1 MDINRLE
8 KEGGI
13 VWNKIVTSLQENI
26 SKESFE
32 LWIKP
37 IRVNSFIDDLLEL
50 KLPNNFFKEKLED
63 TYKSVIE
70 ATASKV
76 ENKRVK
82 IKFVVSPS
90 ISDDSNK
97 IQPLSEYVEAQLSST
112 NYDGFL
118 NPKYTFES
126 FVVGENNRFAHAACQ
141 AVAESPAK
149 TYNPLFIYGGVGLGK
164 THLLHAIGHQIKNNK
179 PKKKIVYVS
188 SEQFMNEF
196 IDSIRYGYD
205 KSLNF
210 KNKYRNVDLLLIDD
224 IQFFEGKESTQD
236 EFFHTFN
243 TLYESRRQIVLT
255 SDRPPREIPTLE
267 DRLISRFEQGLIT
280 DIQPPDLETRMAILK
295 KKAENE
301 KVHIPD
307 EVIYFIATKIKANI
321 RKLEGALIRIV
332 AFASLHNKIIDTSLA
347 NSVLEDVLVS
357 SEPKKI
363 SIKLIQDYIGKQ
375 FKIQPA
381 ELKGKK
387 RDANIALPRQIAMYL
402 CRELTTHSLPEIG
415 REFGGRDHTTVIH
428 AYNKIKDQLD
438 SDPSIREIVNK
449 ITNNIRATLQ

>member
-1 MDINRLE
+1 MNEL
-8 KEGGI
+8 KTEGEI
-13 VWNKIVTSLQENI
+13 FWNKVVTSLQKNL

-37 IRVNSFIDDLLEL
+37 IKVNSFRDNLLEL
-50 KLPNNFFKEKLED
+50 KVPSNFFKEKLED
-63 TYKSVIE
+63 TYKSAIE
-70 ATASKV
+70 AIISKI
-76 ENKRVK
+76 ENKRVE
-82 IKFVVSPS
+82 IKFIVSPS
-90 ISDDSNK
+90 VSDDLNK
-97 IQPLSEYVEAQLSST
+97 IQPTFEYVEAQISPS
-112 NYDGFL
+112 NPNGFL

-301 KVHIPD
+301 KTQVPD
-307 EVIYFIATKIKANI
+307 DVIYFIATKIKANI
-321 RKLEGALIRIV
+321 RKLEGALIRII
-332 AFASLHNKIIDTSLA
+332 AFASLYNKIIDISLA
-347 NSVLEDVLVS
+347 NNVLEDVLVS

-363 SIKLIQDYIGKQ
+363 SMNLIQDYIIKE
-375 FKIQPA
+375 FRIPPT

-428 AYNKIKDQLD
+428 AYNKIKNQLD
-438 SDPSIREIVNK
+438 TDQNIREIINK
-449 ITNNIRATLQ
+449 ITNNIRSTIQ

>member
-1 MDINRLE
+1 MEIESKNGE
-8 KEGGI
+8 
-13 VWNKIVTSLQENI
+13 VFWNEVVTALKNNL

-32 LWIKP
+32 LWVKP
-37 IRVNSFIDDLLEL
+37 IKVISFVDNLLEL
-50 KLPNNFFKEKLED
+50 EVPSRFFKDKIED
-63 TYKSVIE
+63 NYKSMIDMTVSEKGNKGIE
-70 ATASKV
+70 TKL
-76 ENKRVK
+76 
-82 IKFVVSPS
+82 VVAPPVNEKNVPKNYPS
-90 ISDDSNK
+90 FEDIEILTPSGSDQS
-97 IQPLSEYVEAQLSST
+97 
-112 NYDGFL
+112 FL

-164 THLLHAIGHQIKNNK
+164 THLLHAVGHQIKNNK

-205 KSLNF
+205 KSMNF

-280 DIQPPDLETRMAILK
+280 DIQQPDLETRMAILK
-295 KKAENE
+295 KKAESE
-301 KVHIPD
+301 KINISD

-321 RKLEGALIRIV
+321 RKLEGALIRII
-332 AFASLHNKIIDTSLA
+332 AFASLHNKIIDTSLV
-347 NSVLEDVLVS
+347 NSVLEDALVS

-363 SIKLIQDYIGKQ
+363 SMNLIQDNIVKQ
-375 FKIQPA
+375 FKIQST

-387 RDANIALPRQIAMYL
+387 RDASIAFPRQVAMYL

-428 AYNKIKDQLD
+428 AYNKIKNQMDCD
-438 SDPSIREIVNK
+438 YNIKEIIDK
-449 ITNNIRATLQ
+449 ITNNIRSTIQ